1 MAEPNNAVVTRPPS
15 LVALPMSHE
24 EEEEEVLVGS
34 EFVDN
39 ATAEVSRDGTND
51 EEDED
56 DDDDEDSDDDEKIG
70 QGQYYYSSSS
80 FDLLTQHS
88 VESPFALSF
97 APSLRGRPSSTEASS
112 SSSFVNVINNYDR
125 YNRVND
131 SLQQWNA
138 LVERQ
143 ELDAYAVVVDDHL
156 HPFAVP
162 DDLRHSLCDW
172 CYQLVDKWDVNR
184 DAVGTAMSFFDRLL
198 GQVEQS
204 QLYLAVGKLKRGGRK
219 GGGTDV
225 MRPFANDLHLLIY
238 LFSFCFP
245 HVNRTPQWDLSSWL
259 SRSMLSN
266 NEHSTPYIWHVRLT
280 VYSISIPI
288 RFKIWSII
296 YSKFSIGNSIHPSQA
311 TLLIS

>member
-1 MAEPNNAVVTRPPS
+1 MNNLMPIKRSATFLRLFFSLFFVWTSSIPMAEPNNAVVTRPPS

-70 QGQYYYSSSS
+70 QDQYYYSSSS
-80 FDLLTQHS
+80 FDLLTQRRVS
-88 VESPFALSF
+88 IESPFVLSF
-97 APSLRGRPSSTEASS
+97 APSLRGRPSSSTVASS
-112 SSSFVNVINNYDR
+112 SSSFVNNINNDER
-125 YNRVND
+125 LFRVND

-219 GGGTDV
+219 
-225 MRPFANDLHLLIY
+225 M
-238 LFSFCFP
+238 
-245 HVNRTPQWDLSSWL
+245 
-259 SRSMLSN
+259 
-266 NEHSTPYIWHVRLT
+266 
-280 VYSISIPI
+280 
-288 RFKIWSII
+288 
-296 YSKFSIGNSIHPSQA
+296 
-311 TLLIS
+311 